1 MDQHSLRFL
10 RLTGVSVICLGMLVL
25 VLKTLG
31 LTYPGFTVSIY
42 VLTFTYISWYD
53 YTHREIPNAISY
65 PSIFLAYL
73 GGAVMM
79 ENGFLASLIGA
90 SIGFILFFSI
100 WVVPRLTLGAG
111 DVKLSIAIGAFCGF
125 PNAVLAFC
133 ISFAFLIPVV
143 ISALIF
149 QSIRGNFPLP
159 MAPFLSAGGF
169 VGLLW
174 GDDIVLWYTGLL
186 DQT

>member
-1 MDQHSLRFL
+1 MNQHYLRFL
-10 RLTGVSVICLGMLVL
+10 RLTAVSVICLGMLAL
-25 VLKTLG
+25 VWKTLG
-31 LTYPGFTVSIY
+31 PTYPGFAVATY
-42 VLTFTYISWYD
+42 VLIFTYISWYD

-100 WVVPRLTLGAG
+100 WVVPQLTLGAG
-111 DVKLSIAIGAFCGF
+111 DVKLSIAIGALCGF
-125 PNAVLAFC
+125 PNAVLAFS

-143 ISALIF
+143 ISVLIF
-149 QSIRGNFPLP
+149 QSIRGNFTLP
-159 MAPFLSAGGF
+159 MAPFLSAGGL

-174 GDDIVLWYTGLL
+174 GDDIILWYTALL
-186 DQT
+186 NQG

>member
-1 MDQHSLRFL
+1 MDQHHLRFL

-31 LTYPGFTVSIY
+31 LTYPGFAVSIY

-100 WVVPRLTLGAG
+100 WVIPRLTLGAG
-111 DVKLSIAIGAFCGF
+111 DVKLSIAIGALCGF
-125 PNAVLAFC
+125 PNVVLVFC
-133 ISFAFLIPVV
+133 ISFAFLIPMV

-149 QSIRGNFPLP
+149 QSIRSTFPLP
-159 MAPFLSAGGF
+159 MAPFLSVGGF

-174 GDDIVLWYTGLL
+174 GDDIVIWYTALL
-186 DQT
+186 DQA